1 MMHAAGAVHVTTE
14 RSVLGAIC
22 MALDHLPAGVVVVV
36 VVGADAVARVVVEP
50 APDVFGPL
58 L

>member
-14 RSVLGAIC
+14 RLVLAATLT
-22 MALDHLPAGVVVVV
+22 ALDHVPAGPVVVVV
-36 VVGADAVARVVVEP
+36 AGAVARVVVG
-50 APDVFGPL
+50 AALGVL